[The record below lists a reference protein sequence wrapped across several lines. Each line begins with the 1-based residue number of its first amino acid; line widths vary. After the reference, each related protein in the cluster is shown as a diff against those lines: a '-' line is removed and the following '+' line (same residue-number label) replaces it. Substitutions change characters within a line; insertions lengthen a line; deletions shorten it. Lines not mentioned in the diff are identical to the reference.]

1 MWYLLFLIIVILSA
15 SQQSL
20 VLSSSPSPKSP
31 HRCLSHQRSALVQL
45 QQDVLKHYNPSVI
58 FDDNSSMKVQQWK
71 LERDCCSW
79 EGVTCDVAGYVT
91 GLNLNYSMIS
101 GHISAIFDLHHL
113 QYLSLASNNFRL
125 NPIPSGFDRLK
136 SLTHLNL
143 SYSCFSDQIPME
155 ISRLTRLISL
165 DLSTIPFCEL
175 PNTFNDPDFNRI
187 FEYEELHRLRL
198 EEPNL
203 QTFFQN
209 LNALRELKLD
219 YVDLSAQGSNWSDA
233 LAHALPNL
241 QVLSLSF
248 CRLSGPI
255 HPSFSQLKSLSHIGL
270 DGNHLS
276 SAVPHF
282 LADFSNLVTLSLRS
296 CGLHGSFPEKLF
308 TLPKLQTIDL
318 SDNSLL
324 TGQLPN
330 FSLNNSFQQM
340 ILYKTNFHG
349 KLPDSIGNLKFLTTL
364 LLYNCNF
371 TGWIPSSLANLTQ
384 VLELDLSYNRFSGPI
399 PPFHSSTVPKLVDLG
414 LSYNLLDGAIDSLLF
429 TLPSLQNLRMNNNH
443 FTGQLEEI
451 PNASSSVLEY
461 VYLQGN
467 GLSGPIPRSIS
478 KLPRLFF
485 LSLAANNFNGSM
497 KLDIFQSLQN
507 LTSLDL
513 SDNNLAIESDDNE
526 GFTFPSLEE
535 LRLSSCNL
543 NKIPKFLKNEVVLRS
558 LNLSNNHIHG
568 SVPSWLLNSSTLY
581 ELDLSHNEVDFS
593 DSNQGKSVFSG
604 DEFTSFAVLGK
615 LAMRSCNV
623 SRFPD
628 FLKAQDGLFYLDLSG
643 NKIDGRTPSWIWK
656 KKLQYL
662 NISHNF
668 LYALDEFLPNMST
681 PLQTLDLRANL
692 LQGSLPKA
700 ICNLSSLSIFDAS
713 DNKLSGLIPE
723 CLGKIGTLSVLNVK
737 GNNYRRF
744 PPDFGLA
751 SSLRSLNINGNQ
763 LEGELPRSLAKCTML
778 EVWTLV
784 TTTFPIHFRFGW
796 INCLN

>member
-1 MWYLLFLIIVILSA
+1 MWYLLFLVIVILSA
-15 SQQSL
+15 SQESL
-20 VLSSSPSPKSP
+20 VLSSSPTPKSP

-45 QQDVLKHYNPSVI
+45 RQDVLKHYDPSVR

-125 NPIPSGFDRLK
+125 
-136 SLTHLNL
+136 
-143 SYSCFSDQIPME
+143 
-155 ISRLTRLISL
+155 
-165 DLSTIPFCEL
+165 
-175 PNTFNDPDFNRI
+175 
-187 FEYEELHRLRL
+187 RL

-203 QTFFQN
+203 QTFFQS

-276 SAVPHF
+276 SEVPHF
-282 LADFSNLVTLSLRS
+282 WADFSNLVTLSLRS

-330 FSLNNSFQQM
+330 YSLNNSFQQM

-371 TGWIPSSLANLTQ
+371 TGWSPSSLANLTQ

-399 PPFHSSTVPKLVDLG
+399 PPFPSSTVPKLVDLG
-414 LSYNLLDGAIDSLLF
+414 LFYNLLLL
-429 TLPSLQNLRMNNNH
+429 
-443 FTGQLEEI
+443 
-451 PNASSSVLEY
+451 
-461 VYLQGN
+461 
-467 GLSGPIPRSIS
+467 
-478 KLPRLFF
+478 F
-485 LSLAANNFNGSM
+485 LSLAANNFNVSM

-543 NKIPKFLKNEVVLRS
+543 TEIPKFL
-558 LNLSNNHIHG
+558 
-568 SVPSWLLNSSTLY
+568 
-581 ELDLSHNEVDFS
+581 
-593 DSNQGKSVFSG
+593 
-604 DEFTSFAVLGK
+604 
-615 LAMRSCNV
+615 
-623 SRFPD
+623 
-628 FLKAQDGLFYLDLSG
+628 
-643 NKIDGRTPSWIWK
+643 
-656 KKLQYL
+656 
-662 NISHNF
+662 
-668 LYALDEFLPNMST
+668 
-681 PLQTLDLRANL
+681 
-692 LQGSLPKA
+692 
-700 ICNLSSLSIFDAS
+700 
-713 DNKLSGLIPE
+713 
-723 CLGKIGTLSVLNVK
+723 
-737 GNNYRRF
+737 
-744 PPDFGLA
+744 
-751 SSLRSLNINGNQ
+751 
-763 LEGELPRSLAKCTML
+763 
-778 EVWTLV
+778 
-784 TTTFPIHFRFGW
+784 
-796 INCLN
+796 